1 MSRNSK
7 NKTHKGAKKRIAVSA
22 KGKLMRRR
30 AFGSHLL
37 TKKSANKKRKL
48 RNGSKA
54 KLVTRRGELIARV
67 ETRGRNRPPEG
78 LIFIPWFDAG
88 RLVNKLTLDATDP
101 LSKETDFK
109 KCAVK
114 VVKA

>member
-7 NKTHKGAKKRIAVSA
+7 NKTHKGAKKRIAVTA

-48 RNGSKA
+48 RKP
-54 KLVTRRGELIARV
+54 LE
-67 ETRGRNRPPEG
+67 P
-78 LIFIPWFDAG
+78 DAHDTK
-88 RLVNKLTLDATDP
+88 RLRALLGG
-101 LSKETDFK
+101 
-109 KCAVK
+109 
-114 VVKA
+114 

>member
-7 NKTHKGAKKRIAVSA
+7 NKTHKGTRKRIAVSA

-48 RNGSKA
+48 RKA
-54 KLVTRRGELIARV
+54 VEVDAHDTDRLRGLL
-67 ETRGRNRPPEG
+67 GR
-78 LIFIPWFDAG
+78 
-88 RLVNKLTLDATDP
+88 
-101 LSKETDFK
+101 
-109 KCAVK
+109 
-114 VVKA
+114 